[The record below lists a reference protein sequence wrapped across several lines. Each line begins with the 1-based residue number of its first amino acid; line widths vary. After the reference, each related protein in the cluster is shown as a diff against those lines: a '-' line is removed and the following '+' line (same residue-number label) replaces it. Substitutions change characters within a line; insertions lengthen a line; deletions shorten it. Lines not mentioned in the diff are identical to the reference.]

1 MATERSP
8 EQQVR
13 RQLTKAGPD
22 AVRFLVQAMKNE
34 ELPCKERIEIARDIL
49 NRGFGKTLPTGEEAP
64 TIRVL
69 LSEEAAGYAE

>member
-1 MATERSP
+1 
-8 EQQVR
+8 
-13 RQLTKAGPD
+13 
-22 AVRFLVQAMKNE
+22 MKNE

-49 NRGFGKTLPTGEEAP
+49 NRGFGKTLPAGEEAP